1 MNGEQWNRSLQEE
14 GSQRVVS
21 MGGSKH
27 GSERWGGGLGNKGW
41 ALELAP
47 VPRDGAP

>member
-14 GSQRVVS
+14 GSHRV
-21 MGGSKH
+21 GSKH
-27 GSERWGGGLGNKGW
+27 GSERWRGGLGNKDW

-47 VPRDGAP
+47 IPRDGAP